1 MCITKKEKSQEK
13 KEENAKNTWYTL
25 TVINFSPLNKR
36 VLDRQRY
43 RGRRNSK
50 RPKTKDEITKIIVK
64 TDKRITWN
72 PQLQD
77 ESRMLWYV

>member
-1 MCITKKEKSQEK
+1 MCKTKKDTKEEK
-13 KEENAKNTWYTL
+13 KEENVKNTWHTL